1 MVKVGL
7 INNRHPMPVQNY
19 IFEKEIENVFD
30 FESIKNEIKE
40 FILEKVGV
48 HTVLNHGINQT
59 DSQSVSVY
67 SRLYLAKTDGE
78 FEMNIKETLVFE
90 NELNTLFNQEENNE
104 KKHIINCMCLATNVA
119 DIVASFYLQ
128 CRSFDDLCN
137 SYLHYVPNGLAEPNI
152 IWYKA
157 RQSYAY
163 VDCKDLLI
171 MNGDDACSVNIQY
184 YVVRFLHWSFKDYAE
199 KYLQQVLDFEGGKYC
214 IYLQRLTSPATLEA
228 VGVCKGS
235 SIKIFKNSDNNELF
249 VICDE

>member
-1 MVKVGL
+1 
-7 INNRHPMPVQNY
+7 
-19 IFEKEIENVFD
+19 
-30 FESIKNEIKE
+30 
-40 FILEKVGV
+40 
-48 HTVLNHGINQT
+48 
-59 DSQSVSVY
+59 
-67 SRLYLAKTDGE
+67 
-78 FEMNIKETLVFE
+78 
-90 NELNTLFNQEENNE
+90 
-104 KKHIINCMCLATNVA
+104 MCLATNVA

-214 IYLQRLTSPATLEA
+214 IYLQKLTSPATLEA

-235 SIKIFKNSDNNELF
+235 SIKIFKILITTNCLLSVMSKNGGYI
-249 VICDE
+249 IC

>member
-1 MVKVGL
+1 MY
-7 INNRHPMPVQNY
+7 R
-19 IFEKEIENVFD
+19 
-30 FESIKNEIKE
+30 
-40 FILEKVGV
+40 
-48 HTVLNHGINQT
+48 
-59 DSQSVSVY
+59 
-67 SRLYLAKTDGE
+67 RLYLAKTDGG
-78 FEMNIKETLVFE
+78 FEMNIEETLVLE
-90 NELNTLFNQEENNE
+90 NELNTLFNQEENNG

-214 IYLQRLTSPATLEA
+214 IFLQKLLSPATLEA

>member
-1 MVKVGL
+1 
-7 INNRHPMPVQNY
+7 
-19 IFEKEIENVFD
+19 
-30 FESIKNEIKE
+30 
-40 FILEKVGV
+40 
-48 HTVLNHGINQT
+48 
-59 DSQSVSVY
+59 
-67 SRLYLAKTDGE
+67 
-78 FEMNIKETLVFE
+78 MNIKETLVFE

-171 MNGDDACSVNIQY
+171 MNGDDACSVNIQH

-214 IYLQRLTSPATLEA
+214 IFLQKLLSPATLEA

>member
-1 MVKVGL
+1 
-7 INNRHPMPVQNY
+7 
-19 IFEKEIENVFD
+19 
-30 FESIKNEIKE
+30 
-40 FILEKVGV
+40 
-48 HTVLNHGINQT
+48 
-59 DSQSVSVY
+59 
-67 SRLYLAKTDGE
+67 
-78 FEMNIKETLVFE
+78 MNIKETLVFE

-184 YVVRFLHWSFKDYAE
+184 YVVRFLH
-199 KYLQQVLDFEGGKYC
+199 
-214 IYLQRLTSPATLEA
+214 
-228 VGVCKGS
+228 
-235 SIKIFKNSDNNELF
+235 
-249 VICDE
+249 

>member
-1 MVKVGL
+1 MY
-7 INNRHPMPVQNY
+7 R
-19 IFEKEIENVFD
+19 
-30 FESIKNEIKE
+30 
-40 FILEKVGV
+40 
-48 HTVLNHGINQT
+48 
-59 DSQSVSVY
+59 
-67 SRLYLAKTDGE
+67 RLYLAKTDGE

-119 DIVASFYLQ
+119 DIVAAFYLQ

-214 IYLQRLTSPATLEA
+214 IFLQKLLSPATLEA

>member
-1 MVKVGL
+1 M
-7 INNRHPMPVQNY
+7 
-19 IFEKEIENVFD
+19 
-30 FESIKNEIKE
+30 
-40 FILEKVGV
+40 
-48 HTVLNHGINQT
+48 TVIQT
-59 DSQSVSVY
+59 NMY
-67 SRLYLAKTDGE
+67 RRLYLAKTDGE

-137 SYLHYVPNGLAEPNI
+137 SYLHYV
-152 IWYKA
+152 
-157 RQSYAY
+157 YAY